1 MHPHPR
7 EPAPTQEVRDQNA
20 GEVGLRV
27 GPGLHVEVKHL
38 VVPLLGRESPAKI
51 VLVEGVRPAFK
62 KPYEILLDGNGW
74 QSLHEGNGERNSSGD
89 GKGDAP
95 YSEGR

>member
-1 MHPHPR
+1 M
-7 EPAPTQEVRDQNA
+7 
-20 GEVGLRV
+20 

-38 VVPLLGRESPAKI
+38 VEPLLGRESPAKNWP
-51 VLVEGVRPAFK
+51 VVEGVRPAFK

-74 QSLHEGNGERNSSGD
+74 QSLHKGNGERNGSGD

-95 YSEGR
+95 YSEGALATTCQLDHKCIDLNLKANFCDL

>member
-27 GPGLHVEVKHL
+27 GPGFHVEVKHL
-38 VVPLLGRESPAKI
+38 VEPLLGRESPAK
-51 VLVEGVRPAFK
+51 LA
-62 KPYEILLDGNGW
+62 LLKA
-74 QSLHEGNGERNSSGD
+74 SSFHEEELHLTRWEWVAVS
-89 GKGDAP
+89 
-95 YSEGR
+95 